1 MDKRKAKILVSD
13 DEEVSRQ
20 LLHDFL
26 SDIGYE
32 VETAPDGEVALNMAR
47 GTNYDLLITDI
58 RMPGMTGIELIQS
71 MRQVSPE
78 TCFIVITGFSSI
90 DTAIAAVKEGA
101 YDYISK
107 PFNLDEMKIIV
118 ERAIERQNLLKEAKE
133 KDYYRE
139 LSILDG
145 LTQVYNNRYFHEL
158 LMRESNRAMRYP
170 QVFSLAMIDVDDFK
184 KFNDSFGH
192 LSGDCALKEVAMS
205 FASNLRKVDLV
216 SRFGVEEFA
225 IIMPHTNKQG
235 ALIAAVR
242 LKEAIERLEIKDEK
256 NSPIGRVTVSI
267 GVASFPED
275 GQTKEELI
283 KAADEA
289 LYKAKSLGKNQVV
302 LSEVKVN

>member
-145 LTQVYNNRYFHEL
+145 LTQVYNHRYFHEL

-216 SRFGVEEFA
+216 SRFGGEEFA

-242 LKEAIERLEIKDEK
+242 LKEAI
-256 NSPIGRVTVSI
+256 
-267 GVASFPED
+267 
-275 GQTKEELI
+275 
-283 KAADEA
+283 
-289 LYKAKSLGKNQVV
+289 
-302 LSEVKVN
+302 